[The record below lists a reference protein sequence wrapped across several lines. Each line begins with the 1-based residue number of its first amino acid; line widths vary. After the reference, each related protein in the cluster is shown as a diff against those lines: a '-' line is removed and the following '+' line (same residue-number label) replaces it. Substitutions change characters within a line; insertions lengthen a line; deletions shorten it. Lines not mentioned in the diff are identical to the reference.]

1 MHRVSGTRGS
11 HQEEARYPFQSVPTV
26 DEEPKPQM
34 EEPDKDPNSELRRQ
48 LLSVI
53 VDEKPNVKWE
63 DVAGLD
69 AAKEELRSAAIL
81 PVVHPEIFVGK
92 RQPWSGILLFGPPGT
107 GKSYLAKAVASQC
120 SGTFLSVSSSD
131 LVSKWQGESARLVK
145 ELFVLARERRPS
157 IIFIDEIDSLCAS
170 RDVILSQSCSCRRET
185 SLQVSVR
192 FSQKCSS
199 RWMASA
205 RTSKAFSSS
214 APRTS

>member
-1 MHRVSGTRGS
+1 M
-11 HQEEARYPFQSVPTV
+11 
-26 DEEPKPQM
+26 
-34 EEPDKDPNSELRRQ
+34 
-48 LLSVI
+48 I

-63 DVAGLD
+63 DVAGLA

-145 ELFVLARERRPS
+145 ELFMLARERRPS

-170 RDVILSQSCSCRRET
+170 RDVGLFLCCHRRKAT
-185 SLQVSVR
+185 SLPVSVR
-192 FSQKCSS
+192 FSPRCWC
-199 RWMASA
+199 RWMAWA
-205 RTSKAFSSS
+205 KTSREFSSS
-214 APRTS
+214 APQTS

>member
-1 MHRVSGTRGS
+1 M
-11 HQEEARYPFQSVPTV
+11 
-26 DEEPKPQM
+26 
-34 EEPDKDPNSELRRQ
+34 
-48 LLSVI
+48 I

-170 RDVILSQSCSCRRET
+170 RDENNQSPGQRQVLTEMLVQMDGVGKNQQGILVLGATNVVAISHRSLRAALGTGSRHATPLPET
-185 SLQVSVR
+185 NLHSTSERVRSFHIVQVTLWKEGSR
-192 FSQKCSS
+192 FD
-199 RWMASA
+199 R
-205 RTSKAFSSS
+205 
-214 APRTS
+214 

>member
-1 MHRVSGTRGS
+1 M
-11 HQEEARYPFQSVPTV
+11 
-26 DEEPKPQM
+26 
-34 EEPDKDPNSELRRQ
+34 
-48 LLSVI
+48 I

-145 ELFVLARERRPS
+145 ELFVLARECRPS

-170 RDVILSQSCSCRRET
+170 RDVRSSHSCHCRRT
-185 SLQVSVR
+185 TNPRDSVR
-192 FSQKCSS
+192 FSRRCWC
-199 RWMASA
+199 RWTASA
-205 RTSKAFSSS
+205 KTSREFSSS
-214 APRTS
+214 EPRTS